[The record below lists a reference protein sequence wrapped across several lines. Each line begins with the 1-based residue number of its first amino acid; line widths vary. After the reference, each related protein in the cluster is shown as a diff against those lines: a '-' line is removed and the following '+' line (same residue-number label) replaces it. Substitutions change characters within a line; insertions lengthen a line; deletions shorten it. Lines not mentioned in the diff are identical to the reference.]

1 MEAAA
6 PPRMPIMVPN
16 LYDIGADRA
25 ERMEVNLH
33 RAICRLSLD
42 LLPANN
48 LLTQR
53 CDFYTF
59 LPSSKC
65 KMQESVAKVR
75 PKAAETRA
83 V

>member
-1 MEAAA
+1 MEAAV

-16 LYDIGADRA
+16 NLYGGSILK
-25 ERMEVNLH
+25 EEEVNLH

-59 LPSSKC
+59 LPSA